1 MLTTEKYL
9 EALKEAI
16 FDLKTDLRM
25 LEGYS
30 RFVDENTA
38 DYHDRLCGY
47 IGQHLIDAENFVEHL
62 EKRLEEKGNETLTV
76 A

>member
-16 FDLKTDLRM
+16 FDLKTDVRM

-30 RFVDENTA
+30 RFVDANTA

-47 IGQHLIDAENFVEHL
+47 IKQHLGDAESFVRHL